1 MAFTWRIR
9 RYTRTTTYDLLA
21 GFVRGVEL
29 AATITPADQILS
41 IESIATTALG
51 DCKEAIMT
59 VSNDAV
65 GFNARDWI
73 AIDTSADDGVTW
85 THRFW
90 GIIIAPGAKRRKT
103 PSRVHAVGGRK
114 ALMEANTEHRVF
126 DGADLASVAATLRNG
141 ANIMVAGM
149 NPYGAVLS
157 DFPVTGFAGSF
168 YTNYASIGSCLDDL
182 ANRAPGFIVPSG
194 TTYIY
199 DGITYAENEWVPPVE
214 WGMNTEGLIYFRRD
228 TRPATAWTEGL
239 DIDIV
244 ESIETNHEKLVTRV
258 IFLATTPAGPM
269 KYEHTAN
276 NERDTHGLATAYV
289 ATPAS
294 LVKTEPADYTFLLP
308 DPAEGYLEATSD
320 AGVTWVAFNEA
331 THGAYISDTNQ
342 DTRIRYV
349 HLMGASEPLANQWGV
364 AISFN
369 AFIPAQI
376 VETEA
381 RVITIAGTTPVQ
393 VWAYISGATYSASD
407 DLLNIGAQLPVLVKF
422 LSATRWDDTSARVR
436 DVGVSFDYDATEVAS
451 EQVIV
456 EVTTLRVVA
465 PQWVDTNT
473 LDRVGA
479 ALIHTPTPEAAAAI
493 KYGTLDVSPRIT
505 LTLGDGT
512 VLPEL
517 ETQDVEM
524 RITTGEGIRTRVQLG
539 ARDDAEDEAMA
550 ELIRGMV
557 DDSHLDTL
565 DYLASRE
572 QVKT

>member
-1 MAFTWRIR
+1 
-9 RYTRTTTYDLLA
+9 
-21 GFVRGVEL
+21 
-29 AATITPADQILS
+29 
-41 IESIATTALG
+41 
-51 DCKEAIMT
+51 
-59 VSNDAV
+59 
-65 GFNARDWI
+65 
-73 AIDTSADDGVTW
+73 
-85 THRFW
+85 
-90 GIIIAPGAKRRKT
+90 
-103 PSRVHAVGGRK
+103 
-114 ALMEANTEHRVF
+114 
-126 DGADLASVAATLRNG
+126 
-141 ANIMVAGM
+141 
-149 NPYGAVLS
+149 
-157 DFPVTGFAGSF
+157 
-168 YTNYASIGSCLDDL
+168 
-182 ANRAPGFIVPSG
+182 
-194 TTYIY
+194 
-199 DGITYAENEWVPPVE
+199 
-214 WGMNTEGLIYFRRD
+214 
-228 TRPATAWTEGL
+228 
-239 DIDIV
+239 
-244 ESIETNHEKLVTRV
+244 
-258 IFLATTPAGPM
+258 
-269 KYEHTAN
+269 
-276 NERDTHGLATAYV
+276 
-289 ATPAS
+289 
-294 LVKTEPADYTFLLP
+294 
-308 DPAEGYLEATSD
+308 
-320 AGVTWVAFNEA
+320 
-331 THGAYISDTNQ
+331 
-342 DTRIRYV
+342 
-349 HLMGASEPLANQWGV
+349 
-364 AISFN
+364 
-369 AFIPAQI
+369 
-376 VETEA
+376 
-381 RVITIAGTTPVQ
+381 

-456 EVTTLRVVA
+456 EVTTLRVVV